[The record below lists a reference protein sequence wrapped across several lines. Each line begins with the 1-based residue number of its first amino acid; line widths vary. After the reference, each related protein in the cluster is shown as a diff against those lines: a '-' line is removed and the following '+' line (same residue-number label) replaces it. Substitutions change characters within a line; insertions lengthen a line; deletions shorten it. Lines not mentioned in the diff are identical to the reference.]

1 MIFSGQWCFPSSFEN
16 GKFCIDVGLGQGN
29 VKQPDAHWTVR
40 PHMLLNPQQIQNPF
54 AINPA
59 SNRIAPE
66 LVYEVVV
73 SNKSMPTLTVTDL
86 NWYFGPGT
94 ATRACICSRIEI
106 RMVFIAGGVGGRDE
120 WLSMGNFV
128 DLPAMSNEI
137 VADQTELQCR
147 PQPSHKSSFPYRC
160 RFACRSIACT
170 ARLPPYTQSRSRANS
185 SMHPRIYIIAVY
197 QFEQGLLLSDILWSQ
212 LICRDKVAFAINEKY
227 FCVFLGSVYGQ
238 KL

>member
-73 SNKSMPTLTVTDL
+73 SNKSMPTLTVTFEL
-86 NWYFGPGT
+86 VFRSWHRNESLYLFKNRNPNGIHRWWCGW
-94 ATRACICSRIEI
+94 AR
-106 RMVFIAGGVGGRDE
+106 RMTVNGQF
-120 WLSMGNFV
+120 
-128 DLPAMSNEI
+128 
-137 VADQTELQCR
+137 
-147 PQPSHKSSFPYRC
+147 
-160 RFACRSIACT
+160 CRSPGYEQWNRGRSNRTPMSTSAISQIQFSISMSL
-170 ARLPPYTQSRSRANS
+170 RLSLHC
-185 SMHPRIYIIAVY
+185 MHRQATPLHSI
-197 QFEQGLLLSDILWSQ
+197 
-212 LICRDKVAFAINEKY
+212 
-227 FCVFLGSVYGQ
+227 
-238 KL
+238 